1 MREKILKILHINCN
15 YIRSDLHRLMLKQ
28 LDQLGYD
35 NYVFVPCYDRRESI
49 APEEHNVKI
58 VECFNKWDRLF
69 FDYKQHKIIQT
80 VEKMYDVKS
89 FDLIHAYTLFTDG
102 NCARKLSEK
111 YGIPYVVAVRNTD
124 VNDFFDKL
132 IFLRNRGIK
141 NLYNASKVFFLS
153 NSYKKDVFERFI
165 PESKRTTI
173 NEKSYVIPNGINDFW
188 QANINGKKKPK
199 IMHNPIRLLYVGG
212 IDKNKNIEMTQ
223 KAMDILKERG
233 IITQLTV
240 VGKIVDNNVYQRI
253 IEHSA
258 TVYHKPC
265 NKEELQEIY
274 QQNDLFV
281 MPSIHES
288 FGLVYA
294 EALSCGLP
302 VIYTEGQGF
311 DGQFDEGYVGYHV
324 NSSSPFSVADG
335 IQCVLDN
342 YSSLVKN
349 TVPAALQFSW
359 DKICEK
365 YSEIYKGFGDKENG

>member
-1 MREKILKILHINCN
+1 LKILHINCN